1 MDLTAPPALAKQ
13 TQPRRFRPPAIPF
26 VLIAAMVVA
35 LLLPG
40 GSAMANSRYAAIV
53 VDAVSGEVLHQENA
67 DRQLYPA
74 SLTKM
79 MTLYMAFK
87 ALEDGT
93 FTLDHRIS
101 ISRTAAGQT
110 PSRLGLAPGSTIRV
124 EDAIYAL
131 VTKSAND
138 IATAVAEAISG
149 TEFQFAR
156 HMTAEA
162 RRLGM
167 ASTTFRNASGLPHR
181 RQVSTAHDM
190 ALLSQ
195 AVIKDFPQYYHYFSA
210 DRWTFNGRTYRN
222 HNELMRSYDGMD
234 GLKTG
239 YIRAAGFNL
248 AASAVRG
255 RLRLVTVVFGGRTA
269 QRRNR
274 EVARLLDEAFA
285 SRRGQLLIAR
295 GSAPFI
301 PPLPPRRPG
310 ETVVLATAA
319 LDSAIPLPPRLPET
333 AERSAIAVQ
342 HTGVIPEA
350 PARTPAAADNRT
362 QIAEAGL
369 GVDQGSRPGLPSK
382 VWGIQVGAFFDAT
395 MSQRAID
402 AAKSRA
408 PDLLVSAQR
417 IVMPVET
424 SRGRMFRARIMGLD
438 EDDAYAACDQLEA
451 AGSDCLPLSPNANF

>member
-1 MDLTAPPALAKQ
+1 MDITATPVLAK
-13 TQPRRFRPPAIPF
+13 PIRALSRLL
-26 VLIAAMVVA
+26 VLIASLAVGFV
-35 LLLPG
+35 LPSN
-40 GSAMANSRYAAIV
+40 SAMANSRYAAV
-53 VDAVSGEVLHQENA
+53 VIDAVSGEILHQENA
-67 DRQLYPA
+67 DKQLYPA

-93 FTLDHRIS
+93 FTLNRRLS
-101 ISRTAAGQT
+101 ISRTAAGQA

-138 IATAVAEAISG
+138 IATAIAEAISG
-149 TEFQFAR
+149 TEFQFAQ
-156 HMTAEA
+156 HMTGEA

-167 ASTTFRNASGLPHR
+167 ANTTFRNASGLPHR

-190 ALLSQ
+190 ALLSKALIQ
-195 AVIKDFPQYYHYFSA
+195 DFPQYYHYFSS

-222 HNELMRSYDGMD
+222 HNELMRTYDGMD

-255 RLRLVTVVFGGRTA
+255 RLRLITVVFGGRTA

-285 SRRGQLLIAR
+285 SRRGRLLIAR

-310 ETVVLATAA
+310 DPIVLVANTLDIAA
-319 LDSAIPLPPRLPET
+319 PVPPRPPET
-333 AERSAIAVQ
+333 AGRSAVTAQ
-342 HTGVIPEA
+342 RTGTVPA
-350 PARTPAAADNRT
+350 PAPSAADSRT
-362 QIAEAGL
+362 QIAAARLSADE
-369 GVDQGSRPGLPSK
+369 GSRPGLPSK

-402 AAKSRA
+402 SAKSRA
-408 PDLLVSAQR
+408 PDLLVSAPR

-438 EDDAYAACDQLEA
+438 EDAAYAACDRLHA